1 MIGEAGKFAPG
12 STAAQATVE
21 DQAVPVGNSYFSS
34 DSGRISM
41 E

>member
-1 MIGEAGKFAPG
+1 MIWEVGRFAPG
-12 STAAQATVE
+12 STSAQAIEE